1 VANGATVVFMT
12 KMTSLCGCFLAFA
25 CVVTLKAQAPAGQ
38 PTSPGPTSQTPT
50 SPAPTSQAPSSQT
63 PAAPAPTSVVPTTPP
78 PVRIPPQQRLAEVRR
93 ILDGVSDKSFPDEGK
108 KIFAQL
114 QKDMSALVTNYG
126 SAEPKA
132 SVWMTNMYDVERGL
146 ALLIGG
152 GNGLT
157 AIPTGDK
164 GKLSKVEPTDPG
176 TREALQEMRTD
187 VELFYDAATT
197 GLNTSTTPVP
207 AP

>member
-1 VANGATVVFMT
+1 MPGIVTLCRPEQTAVANGASVVLMM
-12 KMTSLCGCFLAFA
+12 KVTSLCGCFLALA
-25 CVVTLKAQAPAGQ
+25 CVAALKAQAPAGQ
-38 PTSPGPTSQTPT
+38 PTSPAPTTQTPT
-50 SPAPTSQAPSSQT
+50 G
-63 PAAPAPTSVVPTTPP
+63 PAPTSVVPTTPP
-78 PVRIPPQQRLAEVRR
+78 PVRIPPQQHLAEVRR
-93 ILDGVSDKSFPDEGK
+93 VLDGVSEKSFPDEGK

-114 QKDMSALVTNYG
+114 QKDTSALVSNYG
-126 SAEPKA
+126 SAESKT
-132 SVWMTNMYDVERGL
+132 SLWMTNMYDVERGL

-157 AIPTGDK
+157 PTPTGDK

-197 GLNTSTTPVP
+197 GLNTSTAP
-207 AP
+207 APAP